1 MFTSGLAE
9 VFHLAQ
15 HLEHGMSFC
24 QMCRAKG
31 RETVEPVPILSL
43 AASNLHTP
51 VRLQEHSLATITVPF
66 SFTSDP
72 ADLHG
77 NHDLQSPSVSRFCLS
92 LMLGSQKSIE

>member
-31 RETVEPVPILSL
+31 RETVEPVPILSP

-51 VRLQEHSLATITVPF
+51 R
-66 SFTSDP
+66 
-72 ADLHG
+72 
-77 NHDLQSPSVSRFCLS
+77 
-92 LMLGSQKSIE
+92 